1 MATQVTMPQGIAR
14 IKKFLKEVRSELRK
28 VAWPK
33 RQEILSY
40 TSVVFVT
47 VSVVAALIW
56 ALDLAFNRILKL
68 IF

>member
-1 MATQVTMPQGIAR
+1 MAAQVTVPQGMAR

-28 VAWPK
+28 VTWPK
-33 RQEILSY
+33 KQELLSY
-40 TSVVFVT
+40 TMVVFVT